1 MIIRKKICFVDFNTS
16 QTNSGKVW
24 ENKNKNVI
32 IYQGNKWEAK
42 DLNCSS
48 LILKIK
54 DTVFAG
60 DCLYQYWPDELKKNI
75 NDIQNL
81 VVPHHACEL
90 DTSDEGVLNLKTNF
104 SNGKAIICS
113 GYNTYSHP
121 NNDHKN
127 LLKQKFL
134 FVETT
139 GGAANSNKFER
150 ININ

>member
-1 MIIRKKICFVDFNTS
+1 MGSKRFKLFQFDFKNQRYGICWRLFVS
-16 QTNSGKVW
+16 
-24 ENKNKNVI
+24 
-32 IYQGNKWEAK
+32 
-42 DLNCSS
+42 
-48 LILKIK
+48 IL
-54 DTVFAG
+54 AG
-60 DCLYQYWPDELKKNI
+60 RIEKNI

-90 DTSDEGVLNLKTNF
+90 DTSDEGVLNLKTNC

-121 NNDHKN
+121 NNDHIN

>member
-1 MIIRKKICFVDFNTS
+1 MDRQYSRIKAV
-16 QTNSGKVW
+16 V
-24 ENKNKNVI
+24 
-32 IYQGNKWEAK
+32 
-42 DLNCSS
+42 S
-48 LILKIK
+48 LDAIAHN
-54 DTVFAG
+54 FR
-60 DCLYQYWPDELKKNI
+60 EMKKNI

-90 DTSDEGVLNLKTNF
+90 DTSDEGVLNLKTNC